1 MQTSELLSP
10 QERLA
15 ISRKAIISHMNRRG
29 HHNSTSAN
37 SSGYADDAAPSSDPV
52 LQGIQGRLKQAVSS
66 WWYHHPASVAVE
78 LVRPILGDYASAH
91 PFKLLAL
98 SAGVGAAAVLVRPWR
113 MVSVG
118 SLALAGLKSSGLSGI
133 VLSLLTNRSFS
144 SQNNEETS

>member
-1 MQTSELLSP
+1 MQTSEPLSP

-15 ISRKAIISHMNRRG
+15 ISRKAIVNLMNRRR
-29 HHNSTSAN
+29 HDSTSGNAY
-37 SSGYADDAAPSSDPV
+37 GLADDAASTGPV
-52 LQGIQGRLKQAVSS
+52 LQGIQGRLKQAVCN

-78 LVRPILGDYASAH
+78 LLRPILGDYAGAH

-98 SAGVGAAAVLVRPWR
+98 SAGIGAATVLLRPWR
-113 MVSVG
+113 MASVG

-133 VLSLLTNRSFS
+133 VLSLLTNRSFT

>member
-15 ISRKAIISHMNRRG
+15 ISRKAIINHMNRRG
-29 HHNSTSAN
+29 HHNNASAN
-37 SSGYADDAAPSSDPV
+37 ISGYADDAAPADPV
-52 LQGIQGRLKQAVSS
+52 LQGMQSRLKQAVRS

-78 LVRPILGDYASAH
+78 LVRPLLGDYASAH

-144 SQNNEETS
+144 SQNNEETP

>member
-1 MQTSELLSP
+1 MQTSEHLTP

-15 ISRKAIISHMNRRG
+15 ISRKAIIRHMNRRG
-29 HHNSTSAN
+29 HDSA
-37 SSGYADDAAPSSDPV
+37 SEKFSDGADDAASNRPV
-52 LQGIQGRLKQAVSS
+52 LQGMPGRLKQALRS

-98 SAGVGAAAVLVRPWR
+98 SASVGAAAVWVRPWR
-113 MVSVG
+113 MVSMG
-118 SLALAGLKSSGLSGI
+118 GLALAGLKSSGLSGM

-144 SQNNEETS
+144 SQNNEEIS